1 MRAAP
6 GAKKASQNSLNRAPR
21 GARGLPRA
29 APCPYTSA
37 MSRFW
42 KALLLCLAL
51 AGLPLQGIAAVTM
64 SFCKHGAADLPEQ
77 AQASHAQHG
86 DSHPGHAQAG
96 DAEQLCADCT
106 PCHLCSAF
114 ALPAANAV
122 VVQEPASDFLT
133 ALALQPDGY
142 LPDQPKRPPLA

>member
-1 MRAAP
+1 MARRFSGNGAP
-6 GAKKASQNSLNRAPR
+6 PG
-21 GARGLPRA
+21 GRGLPRA
-29 APCPYTSA
+29 APCPYTSR
-37 MSRFW
+37 MPRFW
-42 KALLLCLAL
+42 KTLLLCLAL
-51 AGLPLQGIAAVTM
+51 AGLPLQGLAAVTM
-64 SFCKHGAADLPEQ
+64 SFCKHGAADVP
-77 AQASHAQHG
+77 AQDSHTQHG
-86 DSHPGHAQAG
+86 DSHAGNAQAG
-96 DAEQLCADCT
+96 DAEQLCADCA